1 VVDMR
6 AQGAAETFT
15 RSLKETGFAVVTGHG
30 LDYGLVTQVYAEW
43 REFFLSG
50 AADQA
55 QYLRDLAKQDGFFNV
70 KEAESAKGM
79 EVKDLKQYYQLY
91 FPHGRYPAEVS
102 DAAQRLFAA
111 LIELGGKLL
120 QWVDEHMDETVR
132 SRVLENLRKNNIS
145 KISDTIDASQTMLR
159 ILRYPPTAE
168 IEEKLN
174 SKIEAVRP
182 GAVRAAAHEDIN
194 LITLLPAGSS
204 RGLEVKDVEGNWHEV
219 PLCKESIIVNI
230 GDMLQEMTN
239 GEYKATTHRV
249 VVPEGEDGSGDRMSC
264 PCFIHP
270 VPGTYLSDTWPRSE
284 DYLMQRLRELGVA
297 GNAKM

>member
-1 VVDMR
+1 MAR
-6 AQGAAETFT
+6 ADC
-15 RSLKETGFAVVTGHG
+15 V
-30 LDYGLVTQVYAEW
+30 
-43 REFFLSG
+43 
-50 AADQA
+50 
-55 QYLRDLAKQDGFFNV
+55 
-70 KEAESAKGM
+70 
-79 EVKDLKQYYQLY
+79 
-91 FPHGRYPAEVS
+91 
-102 DAAQRLFAA
+102 AAQ
-111 LIELGGKLL
+111 
-120 QWVDEHMDETVR
+120 
-132 SRVLENLRKNNIS
+132 
-145 KISDTIDASQTMLR
+145 
-159 ILRYPPTAE
+159 
-168 IEEKLN
+168 
-174 SKIEAVRP
+174 
-182 GAVRAAAHEDIN
+182 DIN

-249 VVPEGEDGSGDRMSC
+249 SLPVPHSHLRMQRAAEAVKARRAVNNKESNALTKAALWQVVVPEGEDGSGDRMSC

>member
-1 VVDMR
+1 MH
-6 AQGAAETFT
+6 

-120 QWVDEHMDETVR
+120 QWVDEVRASAWRPRRLFLSPMALSVLCVR
-132 SRVLENLRKNNIS
+132 SRLWRSCQTDSPLAPAHGRDGAQQGAGEPAEKQHQQNLGH
-145 KISDTIDASQTMLR
+145 D
-159 ILRYPPTAE
+159 
-168 IEEKLN
+168 
-174 SKIEAVRP
+174 
-182 GAVRAAAHEDIN
+182 
-194 LITLLPAGSS
+194 
-204 RGLEVKDVEGNWHEV
+204 
-219 PLCKESIIVNI
+219 
-230 GDMLQEMTN
+230 
-239 GEYKATTHRV
+239 
-249 VVPEGEDGSGDRMSC
+249 
-264 PCFIHP
+264 
-270 VPGTYLSDTWPRSE
+270 
-284 DYLMQRLRELGVA
+284 
-297 GNAKM
+297 